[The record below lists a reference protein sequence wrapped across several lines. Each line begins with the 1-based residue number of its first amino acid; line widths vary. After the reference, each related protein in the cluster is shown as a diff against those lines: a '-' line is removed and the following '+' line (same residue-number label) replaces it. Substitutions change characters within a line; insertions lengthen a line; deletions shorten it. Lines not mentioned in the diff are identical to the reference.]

1 VLRPHE
7 LKGIAEPKGDLG
19 MRKSNVVCRAVA
31 VVLLLL
37 GLIVLPTAPA
47 VADGSEAEGEAQA
60 SQEDQGV
67 VQEALDWLV
76 NLFTG
81 ESTEEGEGSPT
92 FDPEGRA

>member
-1 VLRPHE
+1 
-7 LKGIAEPKGDLG
+7 
-19 MRKSNVVCRAVA
+19 MRKSNVVCRAVT

-37 GLIVLPTAPA
+37 GLIVLPSAPA
-47 VADGSEAEGEAQA
+47 VADGGEAEGEAQA

-81 ESTEEGEGSPT
+81 ESAEEGDGGPMV
-92 FDPEGRA
+92 DPAG

>member
-1 VLRPHE
+1 
-7 LKGIAEPKGDLG
+7 

-47 VADGSEAEGEAQA
+47 VADGGDAEGEAQA

-67 VQEALDWLV
+67 VQGALDWLV

-92 FDPEGRA
+92 FDPSGRA